1 MATRKAKG
9 RGAAESGSSDDD
21 ASLSF
26 GLDGGDR
33 TVPTK
38 KTARRAK
45 AKPRKSKGGKGGGKG
60 SGGRG
65 RGVIGRI
72 AKVAFLVFAIGFLGA
87 AGVIAYYAARL
98 PATADW
104 TVPAKQP
111 SVRILAADGSLIT
124 NHSDTNGQSLS
135 LDEMSPYL
143 PEAVVSIEDR
153 RFYYHFGIDP
163 IGLARAAFTNL
174 AAGGVVQGG
183 STLTQQLAKN
193 LFLTPDRT
201 FGRKVQEAI
210 LAVWLEM
217 RLTKKQILELYLNRV
232 YLGAGAYGVDA
243 AAHRYFGKSA
253 RTLNL
258 AEAATIAGLLKA
270 PSYYSPIANPAASQ
284 GRAQQV
290 LVAMKNAGYIS
301 DKEVSLAE
309 ATKVTP
315 VTDVAS
321 GSGRYVADWVMDQ
334 LPDYVGSIDRDLTV
348 ATSIDLNLQA
358 AASDAISQTLDES
371 GKKYGVGQGALV
383 AIDPDGAV
391 KALVGG
397 RDYGTSPFN
406 RAVSAMRQPGSSF
419 KPFVYLTAL
428 ESGLIPETVRVDQ
441 PVSIAGWKP
450 QNYEKDYKGPV
461 TLATAISLSLNTVS
475 AQLTAEVGPQAVVA
489 TAHRLGITSPLEA
502 TPSIALGTS
511 EVTPLEMTA
520 AFVPFSNGGRG
531 IIPHVIDRITD
542 DKGNVLYQ
550 RSGGGR
556 GQVIDPLY
564 VGMMNAML
572 EQTVLSGTG
581 QRAKVPG
588 WQAAGKTGTSQDFR
602 DAWFVGY
609 TAALTTGVWF
619 GNDDD
624 SPTKKAS
631 GSNLPAVAWNRFM
644 TVALKGVQMAD
655 LPGNYQIGA
664 PQNYVAQN
672 DQIGGIVATTGEDGR
687 PLSLAPETDPIGQM
701 AEQDDGDP
709 DAGLPLPPTG
719 IGSAA
724 GNPDYVPVKRRNFFE
739 RLFGG

>member
-9 RGAAESGSSDDD
+9 RGAAERGDSDDD
-21 ASLSF
+21 ASLAF
-26 GLDGGDR
+26 GLDSSDR

-45 AKPRKSKGGKGGGKG
+45 SKTSKARGKSRSKGR
-60 SGGRG
+60 GGRLG
-65 RGVIGRI
+65 WRL
-72 AKVAFLVFAIGFLGA
+72 AKVAFLVFAVGFLGA

-124 NHSDTNGQSLS
+124 NHSNTNGQNLS

-163 IGLARAAFTNL
+163 IGLLRAAFTNIS
-174 AAGGVVQGG
+174 AGGVVQGG

-201 FGRKVQEAI
+201 FQRKIQEMI

-217 RLTKKQILELYLNRV
+217 RLSKKQILELYLNRV

-253 RTLNL
+253 RALNL

-270 PSYYSPIANPAASQ
+270 PSYYSPIANPDAAKA
-284 GRAQQV
+284 RAQQV
-290 LVAMKNAGYIS
+290 LAAMKDAGYIS
-301 DKEVSLAE
+301 DREVSLAE
-309 ATKVTP
+309 ATKVAP

-334 LPDYVGSIDRDLTV
+334 LPDYVGSVDRDLIV
-348 ATSIDLNLQA
+348 DTSIDLRLQA
-358 AASDAISQTLDES
+358 AASDAIGQTLDES
-371 GKKYGVGQGALV
+371 GKKYGVGQAALV

-397 RDYGTSPFN
+397 RDYATSPFN
-406 RAVSAMRQPGSSF
+406 RAVNAKRQPGSSF

-428 ESGLIPETVRVDQ
+428 EDGLIPETVRVDQ

-450 QNYEKDYKGPV
+450 QNYGKDYKGPV
-461 TLATAISLSLNTVS
+461 TLTTALALSLNTVS

-489 TAHRLGITSPLEA
+489 TAHRLGISSPLEA

-531 IIPHVIDRITD
+531 IIAHVIDRITD
-542 DKGNVLYQ
+542 DKGNVIYQ
-550 RSGGGR
+550 RSGSGR

-581 QRAKVPG
+581 QRAKIAG
-588 WQAAGKTGTSQDFR
+588 WQSAGKTGTSQDFR
-602 DAWFVGY
+602 DAWFMGY
-609 TAALTTGVWF
+609 TAALTAGVWF

-624 SPTKKAS
+624 SPTKMAS

-644 TVALKGVQMAD
+644 TQALKGVQPAN

-672 DQIGGIVATTGEDGR
+672 NQNDQIGTLVATTGEDGR
-687 PLSLAPETDPIGQM
+687 PLNIAPETDPIGQM

-724 GNPDYVPVKRRNFFE
+724 GNPEYVPTRRRNFFE